1 MLTLGLAQW
10 LSRALERVSMAPMA
24 PGNLQPQSLFR

>member
-10 LSRALERVSMAPMA
+10 LSRALERVSMAP
-24 PGNLQPQSLFR
+24 GNLQPQSLFR